1 MTKKWIT
8 LNNAPKVDGLRF
20 RSFEGDSD
28 FPKMIT
34 ILSDIAKADQ
44 EDDVYTLEDLRHDYS
59 HLTHS
64 DPATD
69 MLFAEINGKTLAYA
83 RVDWYQEEDPN
94 HRIYSVIINVHP
106 EAREKGIEAPMIK
119 WCEARLREKSA
130 DHPQDGARFFQA
142 YSNAKRI
149 SHITI
154 LESLGYQPARYG
166 IGMSRSLENIPEAE
180 LPEGVEVRP
189 VRLEDCRK
197 IWDASIEAFR
207 DHWGFS
213 EPEEE
218 DYKSYR
224 TSKYFQPEFW
234 QVAWHNDEVVG
245 SVMNYVDP
253 DYNQKLN
260 RKRGWTEEISTH
272 RQWRRK
278 GIAKALIVRSMQMHK
293 ANGMTEV
300 GLGVDTQNPNGALQL
315 YQSLGYK
322 KEREF
327 ITFRKPM

>member
-1 MTKKWIT
+1 MTTKWIS
-8 LNNAPKVDGLRF
+8 LEDAPKVDGLRF
-20 RSFEGDSD
+20 RPFEGDSD
-28 FPKMIT
+28 YPKMIT
-34 ILSDIAKADQ
+34 ILSDMAKADQ

-69 MLFAEINGKTLAYA
+69 MLFAEIDGKTIAYA

-94 HRIYSVIINVHP
+94 HRIYSVILNAHP
-106 EAREKGIEAPMIK
+106 DADAMGIEAPMIR
-119 WCEARLREKSA
+119 WCETRLREKAA
-130 DHPQDGARFFQA
+130 DHPLDSARFYQA
-142 YSNAKRI
+142 YSSVKRI
-149 SHITI
+149 SHITV
-154 LESLGYQPARYG
+154 LESLGYKPVRYD

-189 VRLEDCRK
+189 VRLEDCRR

-213 EPEEE
+213 EPDEE
-218 DYKSYR
+218 DYKSYT
-224 TSKYFQPEFW
+224 TSKYFRPDLW
-234 QVAWHNDEVVG
+234 QVAWYEDEVVG

-253 DYNQKLN
+253 DYNQKLK

-278 GIAKALIVRSMQMHK
+278 GIAKALIVRSMHMHK

-300 GLGVDTQNPNGALQL
+300 GLSVDTQNPNGALQL
-315 YQSLGYK
+315 YQSLGYE

-327 ITFRKPM
+327 ITLRKPM

>member
-1 MTKKWIT
+1 MTTNWIT
-8 LNNAPKVDGLRF
+8 LKDAPILEGLRF

-28 FPKMIT
+28 YSKMIT
-34 ILSDIAKADQ
+34 ILSDIAKTDQ
-44 EDDVYTLEDLRHDYS
+44 EDDVYILEDLRHDYS
-59 HLTHS
+59 HLIHS

-94 HRIYSVIINVHP
+94 YRIYSIILNVHP
-106 EAREKGIEAPMIK
+106 DAREKRIEAPMIH
-119 WCEARLREKSA
+119 WCEEHLQEKAA
-130 DHPQDGARFFQA
+130 DHPNDSARFYQA

-149 SHITI
+149 SHISA
-154 LESLGYQPARYG
+154 LESLGYEPVRYG
-166 IGMSRSLENIPEAE
+166 IGMSRSLENIPKAE
-180 LPEGVEVRP
+180 LPEGIEVRP

-218 DYKSYR
+218 DYESYR
-224 TSKYFQPEFW
+224 TSKYFQPELW
-234 QVAWHNDEVVG
+234 QVAWHGDEVVG

-253 DYNQKLN
+253 DFNQKLN

-272 RQWRRK
+272 REWRRK
-278 GIAKALIVRSMQMHK
+278 GIAKALIVRSMHMHK

-315 YQSLGYK
+315 YQSLGYE

>member
-1 MTKKWIT
+1 MTTKWIT
-8 LNNAPKVDGLRF
+8 LNDAPQVKGLGF
-20 RSFEGDSD
+20 RSFGGDSD
-28 FPKMIT
+28 YPKMIT
-34 ILSDIAKADQ
+34 ILSDIAKADR

-64 DPATD
+64 DPAMD
-69 MLFAEINGKTLAYA
+69 MLYAEIDGKTLAYA

-94 HRIYSVIINVHP
+94 HRIYSVIINIHP
-106 EAREKGIEAPMIK
+106 EARDQGIEAPMIK
-119 WCEARLREKSA
+119 WCETRLREKAA

-142 YSNAKRI
+142 YSNEKRV
-149 SHITI
+149 SHITV
-154 LESLGYQPARYG
+154 LETLGYKPVRYG
-166 IGMSRSLENIPEAE
+166 IGMSRSLKNIPEGD
-180 LPEGVEVRP
+180 LPEGIEVRP
-189 VRLEDCRK
+189 VKPEDCRK

-218 DYKSYR
+218 DYTSYS
-224 TSKYFQPEFW
+224 TSKYFQPELW
-234 QVAWHNDEVVG
+234 QVAWYGDEVVG
-245 SVMNYVDP
+245 SVMNYVDL

-260 RKRGWTEEISTH
+260 RNRGWTEEISTH
-272 RQWRRK
+272 REWCRK
-278 GIAKALIVRSMQMHK
+278 GIAKALIVRSMHMHK

-315 YQSLGYK
+315 YQSLGYE